1 MTITGSPAHPTSPEA
16 GSPASTAPTPPRKAA
31 ELKGIPAERAVRERI
46 RRAGSHIA
54 RRLDPT
60 GPLSMDTLERVAGR
74 LLREDSLPQGY
85 LGWTMVMLASEFW
98 REQVAATSPARRLLL
113 LPHCLKRAAGCPAEY
128 EQHGLECRQCGA
140 CGIAD
145 FRGVAEALGYRVLI
159 AEGSP
164 IVMKIIV
171 SGQVDAIV
179 GVACLNVLEKAF
191 DKILAAGIPCMA
203 VPLLSSD
210 CRSSSV
216 DEDWVFEMIRLQ
228 GPPVRHTPRSYLHL
242 MRGAASLFAPAELE
256 RLLPRVRTIGTT
268 QPTAGS
274 DTSACN
280 PLAVTEALAYQFLA
294 AGGKYSRPFITLA
307 AYDALTGGQA
317 TARDGARCVQAFPDA
332 VKRTAMAIELFHKA
346 SLVHD
351 DIEDDDAF
359 RYGQTTL
366 HRRWGVPTAINVGDY
381 LIGRGYRLVSGE
393 TRTLGP
399 EIVAD
404 LLDCLAEA
412 HTRLCEGQGAELL
425 WRDARDKRLAP
436 LDALKIYALKTAP
449 AFEAALVCGLR
460 LAEPVAAYREAI
472 RRFASNLGIA
482 FQILNDLDDW
492 QEDRLNKCERGRD
505 LLDGRPTLLWAL
517 ALQNL
522 PEQTL
527 QELLS
532 LVGGRGKTDDD
543 PARLHRAGQLYREAG
558 VFDQAELLIE
568 KHRTR
573 AEQIARQIAAPP
585 LQNLLTYL
593 IQAVLRWP
601 GAA

>member
-1 MTITGSPAHPTSPEA
+1 MTITSASHSSSPDSGPP
-16 GSPASTAPTPPRKAA
+16 GFKPRTAVRKAA
-31 ELKGIPAERAVRERI
+31 DRKEVPSRRSVREQI
-46 RRAGSHIA
+46 RRACGDEA
-54 RRLDPT
+54 RRLDPSQ
-60 GPLSMDTLERVAGR
+60 PLSMDTMERVASR
-74 LLREDSLPQGY
+74 LLRDAALPPSY
-85 LGWTMVMLASEFW
+85 LGWTMVALASEFW

-113 LPHCLKRAAGCPAEY
+113 LPHCLKRAVGCPAEY
-128 EQHGLECRQCGA
+128 EQHGLECHECGA
-140 CGIAD
+140 CSIAD
-145 FRGVAEALGYRVLI
+145 FRGVAERLGYRVLI

-164 IVMKIIV
+164 IVLKIIV

-179 GVACLNVLEKAF
+179 GVACLNVLEKAI

-203 VPLLSSD
+203 VPLLSHD
-210 CRSSSV
+210 CRISSV
-216 DEDWVFEMIRLQ
+216 DEDWVLEMIRLQ
-228 GPPVRHTPRSYLHL
+228 GPPTRQAPRSYLHL
-242 MRGAASLFAPAELE
+242 MRGAAGLFASPEFE
-256 RLLPRVRTIGTT
+256 RLLPRRRADATTPPGTAA
-268 QPTAGS
+268 PAL
-274 DTSACN
+274 DPIA
-280 PLAVTEALAYQFLA
+280 ATEAIAYEFLA

-317 TARDGARCVQAFPDA
+317 TARDGSDCVQAFPDA
-332 VKRTAMAIELFHKA
+332 VKRTALSIEIFHKA

-366 HRRWGVPTAINVGDY
+366 HRRWGAPTAINVGDY
-381 LIGRGYRLVSGE
+381 LIGRGYRLVSSE
-393 TRTLGP
+393 TPALGP
-399 EIVAD
+399 QVVAD
-404 LLDCLAEA
+404 LLDCLADA

-425 WRDARDKRLAP
+425 WRDARDKRLTP

-460 LAEPVAAYREAI
+460 LAGTVEPYRQPV

-492 QEDRLNKCERGRD
+492 QEDRLNKRQPGRD

-522 PEQTL
+522 PRQTL
-527 QELLS
+527 EELTR
-532 LVGGRGKTDDD
+532 LVGDPRKTDDD

-558 VFDQAELLIE
+558 VFDQAHQLIE
-568 KHRTR
+568 KHRAR
-573 AEQIARQIAAPP
+573 AEQIARQIQPER
-585 LQNLLTYL
+585 LQHLLTYL

-601 GAA
+601 QTR

>member
-1 MTITGSPAHPTSPEA
+1 M
-16 GSPASTAPTPPRKAA
+16 
-31 ELKGIPAERAVRERI
+31 RERI
-46 RRAGSHIA
+46 RRAGGDMA

-60 GPLSMDTLERVAGR
+60 GPLGMDTLERVAGR
-74 LLREDSLPQGY
+74 LLREAALPHGY

-145 FRGVAEALGYRVLI
+145 FRGVAEALGYRVLV

-242 MRGAASLFAPAELE
+242 MRGAAGLFAPAELE
-256 RLLPRVRTIGTT
+256 RLLPHVRDTAAAE
-268 QPTAGS
+268 PTAVS
-274 DTSACN
+274 DRSACD
-280 PLAVTEALAYQFLA
+280 PIAVTEALAYQFLA

-317 TARDGARCVQAFPDA
+317 TARDGARCVQGFPDA

-425 WRDARDKRLAP
+425 WRDARDKRLTP

-449 AFEAALVCGLR
+449 AFEAALLAGAR
-460 LAEPVAAYREAI
+460 LAGPIETVREPIARYARHLGVAY
-472 RRFASNLGIA
+472 
-482 FQILNDLDDW
+482 QIVNDLADWAPDDGNKI
-492 QEDRLNKCERGRD
+492 DRATD
-505 LLDGRPTLLWAL
+505 LLAGRPTILWAL
-517 ALQNL
+517 AMEKLDDAGRRELEAIAAGTADPAGAVERATERYRAADAFGRAQTLLEKHHARAIEAAAQL
-522 PEQTL
+522 PEEPL
-527 QELLS
+527 RRLLHF
-532 LVGGRGKTDDD
+532 LADAIVDR
-543 PARLHRAGQLYREAG
+543 R
-558 VFDQAELLIE
+558 
-568 KHRTR
+568 
-573 AEQIARQIAAPP
+573 P
-585 LQNLLTYL
+585 LGSY
-593 IQAVLRWP
+593 
-601 GAA
+601 